1 MMIKIGVLSVL
12 KKLQMK
18 YKVWVNWINSQKW
31 EVEADTE
38 EEALDK
44 ASDGDG
50 ELLYEDWDCDNVE
63 LDWDDDEQ

>member
-1 MMIKIGVLSVL
+1 
-12 KKLQMK
+12 MK
-18 YKVWVNWINSQKW
+18 YKVWVNWVNSQKW

-50 ELLYEDWDCDNVE
+50 KLLYEDWDCDSVE
-63 LDWDDDEQ
+63 IDSDECYE

>member
-1 MMIKIGVLSVL
+1 
-12 KKLQMK
+12 MK
-18 YKVWVNWINSQKW
+18 YKVWVNWSNSQKW

-50 ELLYEDWDCDNVE
+50 DLTWEGWDLENVE
-63 LDWDDDEQ
+63 LCNNDE